1 MERCSIF
8 WGLFLSRRSSYDDTH
23 VHYGPGG
30 TSNAS
35 AYGLQ
40 NGRVRNMLRSQVALL
55 KLHTLKVEQ
64 SLTLSLGFAA
74 GWKCGRHDCRRR
86 LEGAAG

>member
-1 MERCSIF
+1 
-8 WGLFLSRRSSYDDTH
+8 

-64 SLTLSLGFAA
+64 SLTRLCLWDLQQAGNAA
-74 GWKCGRHDCRRR
+74 GTTAGADWRVQLADYASSR
-86 LEGAAG
+86 LKDEEVMK